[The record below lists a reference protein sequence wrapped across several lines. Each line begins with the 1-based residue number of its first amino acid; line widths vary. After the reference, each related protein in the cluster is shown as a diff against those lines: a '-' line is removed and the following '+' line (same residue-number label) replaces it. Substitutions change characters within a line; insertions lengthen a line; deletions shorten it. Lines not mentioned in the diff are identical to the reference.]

1 MTKNELFEKFRG
13 YLIGGGMKSSSAS
26 YLSYIKE
33 LDAKIPSITNLLNLI
48 VGSNRV
54 AKQVGFA
61 NEIILEI
68 EKTFAASYNPLK
80 YKKGDYTSTIYKLID
95 LLQGQPCVN
104 KNSRESVAISHVMK
118 GEEQDPFAPPER
130 GHDSSEEY
138 SRLVKYNGNVA
149 DIEKVEDLCGRI
161 ESEYRELVYHF
172 ARDVFSDYF
181 KQDFPP
187 LIKVLLCKECPSKI
201 YLNSD
206 SYVTK
211 KVNELIK
218 LGKMVSSADVS
229 KILRFNMRIAGEFIS
244 GDVPYIKIYFNQFDA
259 ESMEEYV
266 SMFMNVLAHEFAHYL
281 EYEYCKRYKVQHYQ
295 DARVSEAIADF
306 FGSLFSCYRSGI
318 ISTPFDLD
326 VVEKRYNGWR
336 EREGSGWPYSYALH
350 FLHAPYKSKYS
361 EYSDVEL
368 DVACEKLRQV
378 FKATTDA
385 AIAFNLLTR

>member
-26 YLSYIKE
+26 YISYINE

-118 GEEQDPFAPPER
+118 GEDQDPFAPPKR
-130 GHDSSEEY
+130 GNDSSEEY
-138 SRLVKYNGNVA
+138 SRLVKYNTNVSGS
-149 DIEKVEDLCGRI
+149 EKVEDLCDRI

-172 ARDVFSDYF
+172 ARDVFGNYF
-181 KQDFPP
+181 QQDFPP

-206 SYVTK
+206 TYVAK
-211 KVNELIK
+211 KVNELIN
-218 LGKMVSSADVS
+218 LGKMVSSVDVA

-244 GDVPYIKIYFNQFDA
+244 RDVPYIKIYFNQFDA
-259 ESMEEYV
+259 NSMEEYV
-266 SMFMNVLAHEFAHYL
+266 SMIMNVLAHEFAHYL
-281 EYEYCKRYKVQHYQ
+281 EYEYCKQNYAKHYQ

-306 FGSLFSCYRSGI
+306 FGVLFSQYRSKHLEN
-318 ISTPFDLD
+318 TFDIQ
-326 VVEKRYNGWR
+326 VIEKRYQLWK
-336 EREGSGWPYSYALH
+336 ERDGSGWPYAYALH
-350 FLHAPYKSKYS
+350 FLNEPYKNDLA
-361 EYSDVEL
+361 EYSDVEMEAAR
-368 DVACEKLRQV
+368 DKLRGV
-378 FKATTDA
+378 FA
-385 AIAFNLLTR
+385 ASLDPKEAFKQLEN

>member
-26 YLSYIKE
+26 YISYIKE

-80 YKKGDYTSTIYKLID
+80 YKKGDYTSTTYKLID
-95 LLQGQPCVN
+95 LLQGQLCVN
-104 KNSRESVAISHVMK
+104 KNSKESVAIPCVFK

-130 GHDSSEEY
+130 GNDSSEKY
-138 SRLVKYNGNVA
+138 SQLVTYNKNVSGS
-149 DIEKVEDLCGRI
+149 EKVEDLCGRI

-172 ARDVFSDYF
+172 ARDVFGDYF

-187 LIKVLLCKECPSKI
+187 LIKVHLCKECPSEI

-218 LGKMVSSADVS
+218 LGKMVSSSDVS
-229 KILRFNMRIAGEFIS
+229 KILRFNMRIAGEFVA
-244 GDVPYIKIYFNQFDA
+244 GDDPYIKIYFNQFDA

-266 SMFMNVLAHEFAHYL
+266 SMVMNVLAHEFAHYL

-318 ISTPFDLD
+318 IRSAFDLA
-326 VVEKRYNGWR
+326 VVEKRYNGWI
-336 EREGSGWPYSYALH
+336 ERKGSGWPYEYALH
-350 FLHAPYKSKYS
+350 FLHAPYKSKFS
-361 EYSDVEL
+361 EYSDAEL

-378 FKATTDA
+378 FKATTNA
-385 AIAFNLLTR
+385 RVALAVLTS